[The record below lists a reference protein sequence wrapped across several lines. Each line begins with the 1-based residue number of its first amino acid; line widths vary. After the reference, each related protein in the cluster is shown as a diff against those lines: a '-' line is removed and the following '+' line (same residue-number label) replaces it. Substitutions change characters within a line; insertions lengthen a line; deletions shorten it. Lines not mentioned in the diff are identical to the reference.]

1 MRCEVCGQ
9 EIREQPFYRI
19 IEGGRMTVCGQCSK
33 FGSGDWDPR
42 QVNVSQNQRRPAQPR
57 RLRNDLEAAE
67 ELELIDNYG
76 ELIRKSRQKKKLS
89 VEDFAKKI
97 NEKESVVKK
106 MEKEEMNPPAK
117 LIKKIENSVVKKMEK
132 EEMNPPA
139 KLIKKIENAL
149 NIMIL
154 ERGEAPSRVQIS
166 TKATAGRTLGDIMKL
181 TQKDEDKE

>member
-9 EIREQPFYRI
+9 EIRGQPFYRI

-117 LIKKIENSVVKKMEK
+117 LIKKIENT
-132 EEMNPPA
+132 
-139 KLIKKIENAL
+139 L

-166 TKATAGRTLGDIMKL
+166 TKATTGRTLGDIMKL

>member
-9 EIREQPFYRI
+9 EIRGQPFYRI

-117 LIKKIENSVVKKMEK
+117 LIKKIENT
-132 EEMNPPA
+132 
-139 KLIKKIENAL
+139 L
-149 NIMIL
+149 NITIL

-166 TKATAGRTLGDIMKL
+166 TKATTGRSLGDIMKL
-181 TQKDEDKE
+181 TQKDDDKE

>member
-9 EIREQPFYRI
+9 EIRGQPFYRI

-117 LIKKIENSVVKKMEK
+117 LIKKIENT
-132 EEMNPPA
+132 
-139 KLIKKIENAL
+139 L
-149 NIMIL
+149 NIRIL

-166 TKATAGRTLGDIMKL
+166 TKATSGRTLGDIMKL
-181 TQKDEDKE
+181 SQKDKDQK

>member
-1 MRCEVCGQ
+1 
-9 EIREQPFYRI
+9 
-19 IEGGRMTVCGQCSK
+19 MTVCGQCSK

-117 LIKKIENSVVKKMEK
+117 LIKKIENT
-132 EEMNPPA
+132 
-139 KLIKKIENAL
+139 L
-149 NIMIL
+149 NITIL

-166 TKATAGRTLGDIMKL
+166 TKATTGRSLGDIMKL
-181 TQKDEDKE
+181 TQKDDDKE

>member
-9 EIREQPFYRI
+9 EIRGQPFYRI

-117 LIKKIENSVVKKMEK
+117 LIKKIENT
-132 EEMNPPA
+132 
-139 KLIKKIENAL
+139 L
-149 NIMIL
+149 NITIL

-181 TQKDEDKE
+181 TQKDEDKK

>member
-9 EIREQPFYRI
+9 EIRGQPFYRI
-19 IEGGRMTVCGQCSK
+19 IEGGRMTVCGRCSR

-42 QVNVSQNQRRPAQPR
+42 QVNISQHQRRPTQPR

-76 ELIRKSRQKKKLS
+76 EIIRKRRQKMKLS
-89 VEDFAKKI
+89 VEEFAKKI

-106 MEKEEMNPPAK
+106 MEKEEMNPPSK
-117 LIKKIENSVVKKMEK
+117 LIKKIENT
-132 EEMNPPA
+132 
-139 KLIKKIENAL
+139 L
-149 NIMIL
+149 NIKIL

-166 TKATAGRTLGDIMKL
+166 TRASSGRTLGDIMKL

>member
-117 LIKKIENSVVKKMEK
+117 LIKKIEN
-132 EEMNPPA
+132 
-139 KLIKKIENAL
+139 AL